1 VVDFDDLHA
10 YEQLAARFPC
20 VTEAPRVQTRKGYHV
35 YFSYNRVAN
44 MSIPHEHKIDLQN
57 DKKCVYYPPTK
68 YRIDDHEVEYKWVR
82 QGALL
87 DMPADLL
94 AHLQSLAS
102 RKAAS
107 ARRNATRTSSSANAS
122 APAPADGDIEPEE
135 ETELTVEE
143 KTELARQ
150 FLRLIGQDIKA
161 TYARWFMMLCG
172 CWWLGVHDTCRL
184 GSSLG
189 YAEWRELAWE
199 ELCWCDRSEFEQK
212 WIDVPTY
219 AHSGCA
225 RVLHGYAQESSPEA
239 YKALVD
245 ANPFLNLEGD
255 PQDDMEAITNLS
267 EVAARRWV
275 SIDGSASSR
284 LVYVFDSRSGLWS
297 CKAEA
302 FYRRRVASVR
312 A

>member
-150 FLRLIGQDIKA
+150 FLGGTVLVRQ
-161 TYARWFMMLCG
+161 
-172 CWWLGVHDTCRL
+172 
-184 GSSLG
+184 
-189 YAEWRELAWE
+189 E
-199 ELCWCDRSEFEQK
+199 
-212 WIDVPTY
+212 
-219 AHSGCA
+219 
-225 RVLHGYAQESSPEA
+225 RV
-239 YKALVD
+239 
-245 ANPFLNLEGD
+245 
-255 PQDDMEAITNLS
+255 
-267 EVAARRWV
+267 
-275 SIDGSASSR
+275 
-284 LVYVFDSRSGLWS
+284 
-297 CKAEA
+297 
-302 FYRRRVASVR
+302 
-312 A
+312 

>member
-44 MSIPHEHKIDLQN
+44 MSIPHEHKID
-57 DKKCVYYPPTK
+57 
-68 YRIDDHEVEYKWVR
+68 
-82 QGALL
+82 
-87 DMPADLL
+87 
-94 AHLQSLAS
+94 LQSLAS

-150 FLRLIGQDIKA
+150 FL
-161 TYARWFMMLCG
+161 
-172 CWWLGVHDTCRL
+172 
-184 GSSLG
+184 
-189 YAEWRELAWE
+189 
-199 ELCWCDRSEFEQK
+199 
-212 WIDVPTY
+212 
-219 AHSGCA
+219 
-225 RVLHGYAQESSPEA
+225 
-239 YKALVD
+239 
-245 ANPFLNLEGD
+245 
-255 PQDDMEAITNLS
+255 S